1 MNPFLAGEQ
10 ILAESVLRYGATIEL
25 IDPESGTA
33 TPLRA
38 NIGATQSR
46 EQGSGGRALPMTVT
60 RTVDFIVRTV
70 DLPGVV
76 SAAHRIACNG
86 SMYKPTSISGE
97 PPVRESGRH
106 GLLTRIHTI
115 RIG

>member
-10 ILAESVLRYGATIEL
+10 ILAESVLRCGSPIEL
-25 IDPESGTA
+25 IDPDSGA
-33 TPLRA
+33 TSLAA

-46 EQGSGGRALPMTVT
+46 EQGSGGRALPMTIT

-76 SAAHRIACNG
+76 SAAHRIAYNG
-86 SMYKPTSISGE
+86 SLYKPTSINGE

-115 RIG
+115 RVG